1 MTSSISK
8 AQKGLIS
15 QLIKLR
21 KLTQPYF
28 LPYTKN
34 NGWLFLYLLIA
45 LLFCVGGAYVG
56 SLLTGAISATDG
68 ACRC

>member
-1 MTSSISK
+1 MTQTISK

-15 QLIKLR
+15 QILKLR

-34 NGWLFLYLLIA
+34 NGWLFLLLLIA
-45 LLFCVGGAYVG
+45 LLFCVGGTV
-56 SLLTGAISATDG
+56 LFILTGLMSVLS
-68 ACRC
+68 